1 MTDESAILIVVFPLF
16 RVAQNFPGSHDGV
29 EFVRTVV
36 AVGVFVR
43 MILDDQAFILI
54 F

>member
-1 MTDESAILIVVFPLF
+1 MTDESAILVVVLPLF

-36 AVGVFVR
+36 TVGVFVR
-43 MILDDQAFILI
+43 MILDD
-54 F
+54 